1 MKPLIEV
8 TREIAGTNH
17 SMYLRYATDAVA
29 KTISL
34 DDEHYVNVDV
44 ASNDEIVRI
53 EIVFPDDQ
61 SVDLVAQFA
70 HARGLSLA
78 GVFDPPIAS

>member
-1 MKPLIEV
+1 
-8 TREIAGTNH
+8 
-17 SMYLRYATDAVA
+17 MYLRYAMEPVA

-44 ASNDEIVRI
+44 ASNGDIVGI
-53 EIVFPDDQ
+53 EIVFPDDE

-70 HARGLSLA
+70 HARSLSLA

>member
-8 TREIAGTNH
+8 TRETEGTVH
-17 SMYLRYATDAVA
+17 SMYLRYATEAVA
-29 KTISL
+29 NTISL
-34 DDEHYVNVDV
+34 DGDHYVNVDV
-44 ASNDEIVRI
+44 ASNEDVVGI
-53 EIVFPDDQ
+53 EIVFPDDE